1 MQQVRLVLVVAIFWA
16 GLYFFVPVLSPY
28 AASLGADMGLV
39 GLVVGSYGVTQ
50 LVLRIPAGWLS
61 DRLGVRKPFVAAGF
75 VITALSALV
84 MYGSPSPWYL
94 VIGRGLSG
102 VAATMWV
109 MLSVLVAASF
119 PSHQAVA
126 AMGLANF
133 ALNLGMVA
141 GTAVGGWVAQQW
153 GWGAPFLLS
162 AGVAAAGLLLVS
174 QISDHSQTDVA
185 PPSLQRLVQV
195 LRDRQLLVVSILAAL
210 TQYMTWVTVFGFTP
224 IYAQGLGASPA
235 QLGWLTGASLVSQ
248 ALSSIMVG
256 RLTGRLG
263 AYPVLL
269 AGMSVV
275 GVTTAAIPFMGR
287 LWSLMILQVISG
299 VGRGLVASLLMGLS
313 IQGVQ
318 GSHRAMVM
326 GVYQSIYAAGMFLG
340 PVVAGAVGNALGTRG
355 LFLSTSGA
363 GLLAL
368 AVLISRRS
376 LIGHMRRHLRQGVQ
390 SPGGRL

>member
-1 MQQVRLVLVVAIFWA
+1 MSQIRLVLVVSTFWA

-28 AASLGADMGLV
+28 AASLGADLRLV
-39 GLVVGSYGVTQ
+39 GLVTGSYGVTQ

-75 VITALSALV
+75 AITALSSLV
-84 MYGSPSPWYL
+84 MYWSPSPWYL
-94 VIGRGLSG
+94 VIGRGISG

-119 PSHQAVA
+119 PADQAVS

-141 GTAVGGWVAQQW
+141 GTTVGGWVAQQW

-162 AGVAAAGLLLVS
+162 AGVAVAGLFLVS
-174 QISDHSQTDVA
+174 RITDHSETTVE
-185 PPSLQRLVQV
+185 PLSLQALVWV
-195 LRDRQLLVVSILAAL
+195 LRGRQLLVVSLLAAL

-224 IYAQGLGASPA
+224 VYAQGLGASPA

-248 ALSSIMVG
+248 ALTSITVG
-256 RLTGRLG
+256 RLTARLG
-263 AYPVLL
+263 AYRLLL
-269 AGMSVV
+269 AGISVL
-275 GVTTAAIPFMGR
+275 GLTTAAIPFVET
-287 LWSLMILQVISG
+287 LSALMILQVTSG

-313 IQGVQ
+313 IQGVPR
-318 GSHRAMVM
+318 SHRAMVM

-340 PVVAGAVGNALGTRG
+340 PVVAGAIGNALGTKE
-355 LFLSTSGA
+355 LFLSTSGV
-363 GLLAL
+363 GLVA
-368 AVLISRRS
+368 
-376 LIGHMRRHLRQGVQ
+376 LIGLIWQRPVIMAQAL
-390 SPGGRL
+390 SSK